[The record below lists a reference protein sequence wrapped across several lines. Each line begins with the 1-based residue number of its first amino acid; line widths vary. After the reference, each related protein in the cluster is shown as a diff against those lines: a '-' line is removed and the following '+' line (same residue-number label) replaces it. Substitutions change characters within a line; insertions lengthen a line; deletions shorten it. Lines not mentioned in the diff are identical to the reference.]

1 MRRVSARESRQM
13 VGLTPPR
20 IDAAGQHNGSAQRV
34 PGSDAEVTMDVGDIG
49 RIGRRTVITCLRG
62 VSRAILAPLEGV
74 PLFALSLAA
83 LATLPAIIGLWLVPQ
98 SLLTVR
104 KVASGQRQRALD
116 WSGVTIESPYRS
128 RPPKATN
135 GPIGRIRC
143 CVWLL
148 GDPATWR
155 DLLWMLVGAPA
166 GALLA
171 APAFAIICGTGG
183 LLFNWWGAANQGGAF
198 QLVILAGVPAGI
210 IGGPWLL
217 KAHAMFSEL
226 LLAPTRK
233 ELEARLTRVSESRS
247 EAVDTS
253 AAELRRIER
262 DLHDGAQ
269 ARIVSFGMSVGLAE
283 QMLKDNPD
291 MARELLAEARASSGQ
306 ALSELR
312 ALVRGIHPPV
322 LAERGLV
329 GAVQAL
335 ALTVPLP
342 VDLHFDLPG
351 RPPAPVESAVY
362 FAVAE
367 ALTNVAKHSGAD
379 RASVQIEYET
389 GRMIA
394 IVSDNGV
401 GGAGPRPGGG
411 LHGIERR
418 LAAFDGTAAVTSPA
432 GGPTMVTME
441 LPCELSLAKT

>member
-1 MRRVSARESRQM
+1 MDLSRV
-13 VGLTPPR
+13 
-20 IDAAGQHNGSAQRV
+20 
-34 PGSDAEVTMDVGDIG
+34 G
-49 RIGRRTVITCLRG
+49 RIARRTLITCARG
-62 VSRAILAPLEGV
+62 VSRAILAPLTGL
-74 PLFALSLAA
+74 PLFAFSVAA
-83 LATLPAIIGLWLVPQ
+83 LVTLPAVIGLWLVPKC
-98 SLLTVR
+98 LLSVR
-104 KVASGQRQRALD
+104 DVASRQRRRALE
-116 WSGVTIESPYRS
+116 WSGVTIEQPYR
-128 RPPKATN
+128 PQPVKATN

-171 APAFAIICGTGG
+171 APGFAIVVGIGTV
-183 LLFNWWGAANQGGAF
+183 LFGWWDAANQSATV
-198 QLVILAGVPAGI
+198 QLIMIATLPAGV

-217 KAHAMFSEL
+217 KGHAIVSRQ
-226 LLAPTRK
+226 LLAPTK
-233 ELEARLTRVSESRS
+233 SELEARLARVSESRS
-247 EAVDTS
+247 DAVDAS

-283 QMLKDNPD
+283 QMVKDNPD
-291 MARELLAEARASSGQ
+291 MAIELLAEARASSGQ
-306 ALSELR
+306 ALAELR

-322 LAERGLV
+322 LAERGLD
-329 GAVQAL
+329 GAVRAL

-342 VDLHFDLPG
+342 VDLHIDLPG

-362 FAVAE
+362 FAIAE
-367 ALTNVAKHSGAD
+367 ALTNVAKHSGAN
-379 RASVQIEYET
+379 RAWVQIEHEA
-389 GRMIA
+389 GRLVA

-418 LAAFDGTAAVTSPA
+418 LAAFDGTTAVTSPA